1 MVFFYAFGLSKPG
14 SSVDLA
20 VARGFFL
27 IMWQSSRMQVER
39 ATARPK
45 PRLRGVSHLIAAIAA
60 LPASVILFM
69 HAADEVAWSAAVYGA
84 SVLGLLSSSA
94 LYHTPH
100 WTPEKRMRL
109 RRLDRSMI
117 YILIAGS
124 YTPFCVELG
133 GEPASVLLKIV
144 WAAAMLGVV
153 KSVAWTTAPR
163 LITALPYV
171 LLGWA
176 VVPYASDFYDALGQK
191 VSWLIVAGGVLYTLG
206 AVAYARKS
214 PDPFPAT
221 FGYHEIFHLL
231 VICAL
236 CCHYSAIWLFI
247 GT

>member
-1 MVFFYAFGLSKPG
+1 MRIGTAKTINPIGWSG
-14 SSVDLA
+14 
-20 VARGFFL
+20 ARGFFL
-27 IMWQSSRMQVER
+27 IMWQSAPMQAER
-39 ATARPK
+39 AKARPK
-45 PRLRGVSHLIAAIAA
+45 PRLRGVSHLIAAIVA
-60 LPASVILFM
+60 LPASVLLFM
-69 HAADEVAWSAAVYGA
+69 HAADAVAWSAAVYGA
-84 SVLGLLSSSA
+84 SVSGLLSSSA

-100 WTPEKRMRL
+100 WTPEKRMLL

-133 GEPASVLLKIV
+133 GEAASFLLKIV

-176 VVPYASDFYDALGQK
+176 VVPYAGDFYDVLGPV
-191 VSWLIVAGGVLYTLG
+191 VSWLTVAGGVLYTLG

-231 VICAL
+231 VIGAL
-236 CCHYSAIWLFI
+236 CCHYAAVWRFI
-247 GT
+247 GI